1 MKKIE
6 PPICTSDVVTDQ
18 PTAPMPLDPPGAH
31 RGPRAAA
38 GPDAAF
44 ASRLTLHRVAGPAE
58 PVFQELCQLVCDD
71 PQYWAQTRVAPVNE
85 RVAHEL
91 LGNLAA
97 GAAPEQ
103 KYLWALRLDGR
114 LVGCLD
120 ALREWPTRN
129 TLSIGLLMFAPPW
142 RGQRLGHAA
151 LAQLRARTRA
161 WSGVRRWR
169 VAVVESQA
177 RARQFWRSMA
187 FVETGQRENGQGHR
201 APLVVMERNVPG
213 G

>member
-1 MKKIE
+1 MSAL
-6 PPICTSDVVTDQ
+6 PTDQ
-18 PTAPMPLDPPGAH
+18 PTAPMPLDMPGADP
-31 RGPRAAA
+31 GPRPAAV
-38 GPDAAF
+38 PDATY
-44 ASRLTLHRVAGPAE
+44 ASRLTLHRVANPDD
-58 PVFQELCQLVCDD
+58 PVFQELCKLLCAD
-71 PQYWAQTRVAPVNE
+71 PQYWAQTRVAPMDE

-97 GAAPEQ
+97 GVAPEQ

-129 TLSIGLLMFAPPW
+129 TLSIGLLMFEPSW
-142 RGQRLGHAA
+142 RGRRLGRAA

-169 VAVVESQA
+169 VAVVETQA
-177 RARQFWRSMA
+177 RSRQFWRSMA
-187 FVETGQRENGQGHR
+187 FVETGQRENGAAHR

-213 G
+213 A